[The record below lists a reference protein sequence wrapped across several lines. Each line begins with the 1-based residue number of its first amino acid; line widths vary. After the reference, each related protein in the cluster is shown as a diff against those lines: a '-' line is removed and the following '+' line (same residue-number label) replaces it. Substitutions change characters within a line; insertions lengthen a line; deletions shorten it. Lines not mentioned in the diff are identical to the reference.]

1 MNFTSKHIEDFCI
14 STRHSPIPPSQ
25 GQVYKIDGKYAAV
38 ANWRDNT
45 VSFITKVGS
54 WLDGFD
60 KDSYEFM
67 GPIGDGFKN
76 HNCPKAVVV
85 AGGTGIGAA
94 IHLLNSRDH
103 NLESHLL
110 FFSRSE
116 PCYSRMATTMGV
128 SPHLTTITQWNTKA
142 KGRPSKPLDLLLVR
156 SDWKYD
162 LKNTHFFVIGPKSL
176 EAAVR
181 EQCKELGVP
190 DGNFHLNY

>member
-1 MNFTSKHIEDFCI
+1 MSFVFKHIGDFSI
-14 STRHSPIPPSQ
+14 ASHLSPIMPSQ
-25 GQVYKIDGKYAAV
+25 GQIYKIDEKYV
-38 ANWRDNT
+38 ASAGWKDNI
-45 VSFITKVGS
+45 VSFVTKAGS

-60 KDSYEFM
+60 KDCYSFM
-67 GPIGDGFKN
+67 GPLGNGFKD
-76 HNCPKAVVV
+76 HDSPKAVVV

-110 FFSRSE
+110 FFSRGE
-116 PCYSRMATTMGV
+116 PCYSKLATALGV
-128 SPHLTTITQWNTKA
+128 SPHLTTLTQWNTKA

-162 LKNTHFFVIGPKSL
+162 FKNTHFFVIGPKSL
-176 EAAVR
+176 ETAVR